1 MKKKKVKSSRTKY
14 IRKVKIK
21 DIGFW
26 EKIRLKIAGH
36 MDGIRGLP
44 RADKNGQ
51 WISPHID
58 KEIRSY
64 DKFSSSMFG
73 QLQIEE
79 KKNYARLGELIDSVV
94 HINTQLENA
103 KAEFEEASR
112 REVAV
117 DVSRKYGEGKLTD
130 DQVAA
135 RRLRER
141 DKRLEPLKNRI
152 SSLNS
157 QLISEID
164 EFSQLRNKIIEDN
177 NAARMICNRIKDH
190 LYMRLDVYWNS
201 ALRKHS
207 ENSKMPAVPS
217 VEISSRSEEA
227 YMYPHHTLMQSLGGL
242 RQMISNEEKEAA

>member
-1 MKKKKVKSSRTKY
+1 MKKKNVKNSRTKY
-14 IRKVKIK
+14 LRKGKIK

-26 EKIRLKIAGH
+26 EKISLKIAGH

-44 RADKNGQ
+44 REDKNGQ

-64 DKFSSSMFG
+64 DEFSSSMFG

-79 KKNYARLGELIDSVV
+79 EKNYVRLDELIDSIV

-141 DKRLEPLKNRI
+141 DKRLEPFKNRI
-152 SSLNS
+152 SSLNA

-177 NAARMICNRIKDH
+177 NATRMVCNRIKDH

-217 VEISSRSEEA
+217 VEISSRSEEV
-227 YMYPHHTLMQSLGGL
+227 YMYPHYTLMQRSEGL
-242 RQMISNEEKEAA
+242 SQIISNEEKEAA